1 MKFSLFAC
9 AGLLAIGSLLPVAA
23 IAEDETS
30 HDARWHKNIANSEIR
45 LETRDDVQEFE
56 IKILEHE
63 EFKNLFSES
72 VMTEGDVSLQFAA
85 QDHDFLTKEQAFPA
99 NAPSKWN
106 VSHFSL
112 YQMDDETQ
120 VRSTLP
126 ASNAGNAAR
135 RELPFEQQN
144 APVAGTVVSGKV
156 ANVSVYTEFGITG
169 GEIEEVDSIE
179 VADAGLSSED
189 IDSAINQDLAG
200 YYVSSGANMGL
211 GNWNIDVQAGYETSV
226 GNVESSRQSLTASS
240 APIIDPKELLGGIQL
255 SRPTIVQPQA
265 TQHSLASE
273 QDPFQLVYFQG
284 SADTTLKNKLGLRFG
299 ALCFAVPEILVSAF
313 EGSNQNGYG
322 LEIFGDVNYR
332 LGKSLNYTLYLDYAL
347 TDEYFSEDS
356 IYQILHKVELK
367 F

>member
-1 MKFSLFAC
+1 MKFFLLAC
-9 AGLLAIGSLLPVAA
+9 AGLLAIGSLLPAAA
-23 IAEDETS
+23 IAEDDASRE
-30 HDARWHKNIANSEIR
+30 ARWHKNIVNSEIR
-45 LETRDDVQEFE
+45 LETRGNVQEFE
-56 IKILEHE
+56 INILEHE
-63 EFKNLFSES
+63 EFKNHLSENA
-72 VMTEGDVSLQFAA
+72 MTEGDISLQFAA
-85 QDHDFLTKEQAFPA
+85 QDDSLTKEHVVPGST
-99 NAPSKWN
+99 PGKWN

-112 YQMDDETQ
+112 YQMDDDAQ

-126 ASNAGNAAR
+126 ASNTGNAAR

-226 GNVESSRQSLTASS
+226 GNVESNKQSLTASS

-284 SADTTLKNKLGLRFG
+284 SADTTFKNKLGLRFG

>member
-1 MKFSLFAC
+1 MKFFLLAC
-9 AGLLAIGSLLPVAA
+9 AGLLAIGILLPVAA
-23 IAEDETS
+23 IAEDDAS
-30 HDARWHKNIANSEIR
+30 RDARWHKNIANSEIR

-63 EFKNLFSES
+63 EFKNHLSENA
-72 VMTEGDVSLQFAA
+72 MAEGDISLQFAA
-85 QDHDFLTKEQAFPA
+85 QDDSLTKEFVAPA
-99 NAPSKWN
+99 NIPGKWN

-112 YQMDDETQ
+112 YQMDDDAQ

-126 ASNAGNAAR
+126 ASNAAR

-169 GEIEEVDSIE
+169 GEIEEVDSVE
-179 VADAGLSSED
+179 VVDAGLSSED

-211 GNWNIDVQAGYETSV
+211 GNWKIDVQAGYETAV
-226 GNVESSRQSLTASS
+226 GNVESSKQSLTASS
-240 APIIDPKELLGGIQL
+240 TSVDPRDVMGSMQL
-255 SRPTIVQPQA
+255 SRPTIVQPQT
-265 TQHSLASE
+265 TQNSLTTE

-284 SADTTLKNKLGLRFG
+284 SADTTLKEKLDLKFG
-299 ALCFAVPEILVSAF
+299 ALCFAVPEMLVSAF

-322 LEIFGDVNYR
+322 FEIFGDVNYR